1 MDTPLE
7 DLIEESARR
16 IVYGG
21 VYLDGRKGRYKVSFS
36 SERSNLNAFVT
47 TLLGN
52 AVSKIREEQS

>member
-21 VYLDGRKGRYKVSFS
+21 VYLDGRNGRYKVSFH
-36 SERSNLNAFVT
+36 SERTNLNAFVT

-52 AVSKIREEQS
+52 AVSRIREEE

>member
-1 MDTPLE
+1 MTTSLE

-21 VYLDGRKGRYKVSFS
+21 IYHDGRNGRYKVSFS
-36 SERSNLNAFVT
+36 SERRNLNAMVT

-52 AVSKIREEQS
+52 AVSRIQEEQS

>member
-21 VYLDGRKGRYKVSFS
+21 VYLDGRKGRYEVSFH
-36 SERSNLNAFVT
+36 SERTNLNAIVT

>member
-1 MDTPLE
+1 MTKSLE

-21 VYLDGRKGRYKVSFS
+21 VYSDGRKGRYKVSFS

-52 AVSKIREEQS
+52 AVSKIKEEQS